1 MEPRI
6 QFQYR
11 CNAESRCLQAD
22 EPLVCKQTKR
32 SSANVPKEQMRK
44 YAMCVSAS
52 SALRERLSNTHLSKT
67 TQREEKNK
75 KKTEKKTSSERKRS
89 DRLPQLVGTARPG
102 VAVPARDDNG
112 GAVKRT
118 RKKEEGT
125 EAAMDSRSTHRG
137 GLDHSSSNTSAES
150 LQLTK
155 MARCRRHA
163 TLEPSQVVIPSADQ
177 LPQKWSTVYTQ

>member
-1 MEPRI
+1 MPERTATTVSFFFICHDAAPSLVCNFFALFARLAILHPSFLFSGVFLWGRKKMEPRI

-32 SSANVPKEQMRK
+32 SSANVPKEQKRK

-75 KKTEKKTSSERKRS
+75 KRRKRKH
-89 DRLPQLVGTARPG
+89 QARG
-102 VAVPARDDNG
+102 NEVTVCHNLFERQDQ
-112 GAVKRT
+112 V
-118 RKKEEGT
+118 
-125 EAAMDSRSTHRG
+125 S
-137 GLDHSSSNTSAES
+137 
-150 LQLTK
+150 
-155 MARCRRHA
+155 RCRPETTMA
-163 TLEPSQVVIPSADQ
+163 AL
-177 LPQKWSTVYTQ
+177 